1 MVYWVID
8 KCTQVTEH
16 MIMSD
21 RVQIYFVHGHPM
33 VLDQVESENHNCISV
48 FYS

>member
-16 MIMSD
+16 MIVSD
-21 RVQIYFVHGHPM
+21 RGQIYFVHGHSM
-33 VLDQVESENHNCISV
+33 VLDQVESENHNYISV